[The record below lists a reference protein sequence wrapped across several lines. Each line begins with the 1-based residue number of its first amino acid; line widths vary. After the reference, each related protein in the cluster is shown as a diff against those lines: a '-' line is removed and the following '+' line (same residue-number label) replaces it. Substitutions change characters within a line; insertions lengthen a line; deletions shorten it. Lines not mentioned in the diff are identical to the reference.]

1 MTKKVLVV
9 CEGHTDFVFI
19 EGIFNH
25 LGASIGKKFQLQMI
39 APQVDATTGAA
50 EQHGWTGVKR
60 WCELNAIKDPSSLGH
75 LPEQIRRAV
84 LCKNWEAIVVAS
96 NADLLLVQLDTD
108 ITKEIDKNFNPS
120 IESRRD
126 FCARQLN
133 KWLGIVSDMPS
144 CKYLLPTYAIENW
157 LLATYDAT
165 NAPDV
170 FCTTPNNYEIIFD
183 VESRLL
189 ALGYPKKGGRLR
201 KTVLKYKNDD
211 RFLKRL
217 INHLDVCIN
226 RCPELDSFVNM
237 IRTI

>member
-25 LGASIGKKFQLQMI
+25 LGKPIGKKFQLEMI

-60 WCELNAIKDPSSLGH
+60 WCELNAIKNPSSLGH
-75 LPEQIRRAV
+75 LPEHIRRVV
-84 LCKNWEAIVVAS
+84 LSRSWETLVAAS
-96 NADLLLVQLDTD
+96 NADLLLIQLDTD
-108 ITKEIDKNFNPS
+108 IAKEIDRNFNPS
-120 IESRRD
+120 LESRRD

-133 KWLGIVSDMPS
+133 RWLGILTDVPN

-157 LLATYDAT
+157 LLATYDET
-165 NAPDV
+165 SAPDV
-170 FCTTPNNYEIIFD
+170 FCAAPHNYEIIFD
-183 VESRLL
+183 VEARLL
-189 ALGYPKKGGRLR
+189 ALGYPKKGGRLK

-217 INHLDVCIN
+217 LTHLDVSKA
-226 RCPELDSFVNM
+226 RCPELDSFVGL
-237 IRTI
+237 IQTI